1 MALQFYYNPI
11 SCPSRSVRIFLK
23 KTGLLVEEHI
33 IDLSSDEQHSPEF
46 LKINPRH
53 CVPVLKDGDF
63 ILTEGWAI
71 LFYVIEKFSKDIDDH
86 WYPKDLRKRSRV
98 NEYLS
103 YHDGSTRQLFSKV
116 FRDEYLSK
124 MRSYC
129 KPSSEEDAKENVKQM
144 EYVASQLQ
152 DTFLKDQKF
161 LCGDEISIADILA
174 VAEVIQPTLSGRDTT
189 KNYPKLAAW
198 VERVKESLNPEFDEV
213 YKQFYEIRR
222 NFMASSDPSTSIERK
237 VIQQMQS

>member
-23 KTGLLVEEHI
+23 KTGILVEEHI

-53 CVPVLKDGDF
+53 CVPVLKDGDY

-71 LFYVIEKFSKDIDDH
+71 LYYVIEKFSKEIDDH

-103 YHDGSTRQLFSKV
+103 YHDGSTRQLFGKV
-116 FRDEYLSK
+116 FQDECLSK

-174 VAEVIQPTLSGRDTT
+174 LAEVIQPTLSGRDTT
-189 KNYPKLAAW
+189 KNHPKLAAW

-213 YKQFYEIRR
+213 YKQFYEVRR
-222 NFMASSDPSTSIERK
+222 NFMASSEPSSSIERK
-237 VIQQMQS
+237 VIQEK